1 MISKIEFKIDE
12 LSSMKKYPEELFYLG
27 NIDLLKKRKI
37 SIIGSRRPNSY
48 TKEFTYKLASKFSD
62 LGICIV
68 SGAAMGV
75 DAIAHQG
82 AKSNN
87 TIAVVANGLDIR

>member
-37 SIIGSRRPNSY
+37 
-48 TKEFTYKLASKFSD
+48 
-62 LGICIV
+62 
-68 SGAAMGV
+68 
-75 DAIAHQG
+75 
-82 AKSNN
+82 
-87 TIAVVANGLDIR
+87 

>member
-48 TKEFTYKLASKFSD
+48 TKEFTYKLS
-62 LGICIV
+62 
-68 SGAAMGV
+68 
-75 DAIAHQG
+75 
-82 AKSNN
+82 SNVIYN
-87 TIAVVANGLDIR
+87 NK